1 MEKQMAKEET
11 KGTSESKG
19 NNEGLPLNDSP
30 YLKYKDL
37 EDYKEQGYGTHGH
50 QQPKEGRGP
59 GGTEA
64 PTFSGADAPSKAHF
78 NTTDVVHS
86 KRET

>member
-1 MEKQMAKEET
+1 
-11 KGTSESKG
+11 
-19 NNEGLPLNDSP
+19 
-30 YLKYKDL
+30 L

-59 GGTEA
+59 GGTEG